1 VSGRCPEDLEP
12 CGTAAAY
19 RRHLRKGEDVRRCRP
34 CQQAEARRKED
45 YQASLT
51 GQQARERRRLRRQVK
66 YWEARKAGLSSVE
79 STRFSRTGVNMTID
93 QWINGGMRRAA

>member
-1 VSGRCPEDLEP
+1 MSGRCPEDLEP

-19 RRHLRKGEDVRRCRP
+19 RGGPR
-34 CQQAEARRKED
+34 QAEARRKED

-51 GQQARERRRLRRQVK
+51 GQRAREQRRLRRQAK